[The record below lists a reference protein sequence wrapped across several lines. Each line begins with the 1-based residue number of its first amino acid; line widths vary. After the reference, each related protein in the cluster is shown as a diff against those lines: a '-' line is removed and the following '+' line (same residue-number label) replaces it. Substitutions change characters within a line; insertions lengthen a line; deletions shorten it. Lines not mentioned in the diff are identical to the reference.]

1 VRYIADV
8 GAVAALIGIALAILL
23 LVADWSDFGE
33 SAVRRVRVARRVAVA
48 ALIILP
54 IVIALAVWR
63 YGLPMY

>member
-1 VRYIADV
+1 MRYVAGA
-8 GAVAALIGIALAILL
+8 GAVAALIAIALVVLL

-33 SAVRRVRVARRVAVA
+33 SAVRRVGLARRVAVS
-48 ALIILP
+48 ALIVLP